1 MTRSDHVCQ
10 KDSMTLTRWAFCQ
23 LAPSLVQALQAV
35 LAEEVEGEEGRTIG
49 KTEVLVSSC

>member
-1 MTRSDHVCQ
+1 
-10 KDSMTLTRWAFCQ
+10 MTLTRWAFCQ